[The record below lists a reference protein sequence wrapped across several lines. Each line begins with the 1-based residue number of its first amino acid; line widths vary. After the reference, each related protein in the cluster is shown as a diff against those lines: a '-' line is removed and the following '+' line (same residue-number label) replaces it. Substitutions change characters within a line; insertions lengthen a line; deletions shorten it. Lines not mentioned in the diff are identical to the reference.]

1 MSDGNINAS
10 KLKSFIERRARL
22 DAEVKD
28 FADQIKELKKEYK
41 NRGHDMTWLAHCF
54 KMRQMEPQKR
64 EELDTM
70 RRIYVEALDMTYVV
84 DPDTTSIPN
93 SDEVTSYLDS
103 MEHLTVQKTDV
114 DEQLKE
120 LNKEIKGEGFEMKY
134 FNYAYK
140 QYQMDA
146 NDRYETTLIRT
157 TYEAAAG
164 L

>member
-1 MSDGNINAS
+1 MSDGTINAS

-41 NRGHDMTWLAHCF
+41 NRGHDMKWLDHCF
-54 KMRQMEPQKR
+54 KMRQMDPQER

-84 DPDTTSIPN
+84 DPDTASIPN

-103 MEHLTVQKTDV
+103 MEHLTVQKADV

-120 LNKEIKGEGFEMKY
+120 LNKEIKGEGFEMKH

-146 NDRYETTLIRT
+146 NDRYETTLVRT